1 MRLGVPR
8 TVRLPVRKEGAKK
21 QEEMRMKAKR
31 WALLLLLLMLFCTAC
46 GKDDEK
52 KNSGENGGE
61 TTPEATEAPQTMEE
75 IMLEKSLG
83 SRGNN
88 YRLKKFLEKVRAGE
102 QVTVAFLGG
111 SITEGYNAGTE
122 TTFSTLVTDY
132 LNTKYGNGSNVTCLN
147 AGLSG
152 TPSILG
158 LIRSDRDVF
167 YANPDLVFIEFAV
180 NDGSSQMDSNGF
192 ESLLRKALTQPQ
204 EPAVIVLNSVTDEG
218 YTCQDN
224 MNMIAFQY
232 GVPSVN
238 VKTAIWSYIE
248 AGTGDFK
255 WSDWADD
262 SAHPNAS
269 GHLLYSKFIIHL
281 IELLDSAEIEEP
293 KELPAKFVMG
303 SDHTGMK
310 MVDRS
315 MNTELIT
322 ITESE
327 NYSENGD
334 LDSFDKGWTKTGGEN
349 GTFAFTFTG
358 KALYVV
364 FKDTTDSRYG
374 TAEIYVDGEKVY
386 ELEGNSEDGW
396 DNPATAM
403 VYTGKESAEHTV
415 IIRMKDGDEEKRFS
429 VLALGL
435 VP

>member
-1 MRLGVPR
+1 
-8 TVRLPVRKEGAKK
+8 
-21 QEEMRMKAKR
+21 MKTKR

-46 GKDDEK
+46 GKDGEK
-52 KNSGENGGE
+52 KSSEEKGGGE
-61 TTPEATEAPQTMEE
+61 TTPVATEAPQTTED
-75 IMLEKSLG
+75 IMVEKSLG

-122 TTFSTLVTDY
+122 TIFSTLVTDY
-132 LNTKYGNGSNVTCLN
+132 LNTNYGTGSNVTCLN

-167 YANPDLVFIEFAV
+167 YAEPDLIFIEFAV
-180 NDGSSQMDSNGF
+180 NDGASQMDDNGF
-192 ESLLRKALTQPQ
+192 ESLLRKALMQPQ

-224 MNMIAFQY
+224 MNTIAFQY

-238 VKTAIWSYIE
+238 VKTAIWPYIE

-281 IELLDSAEIEEP
+281 IELLDAAEIEEP

-315 MNTELIT
+315 MNSDLIS
-322 ITESE
+322 ITDSE

-334 LDSFDKGWTKTGGEN
+334 LDSFDKGWTKLEGEN
-349 GTFAFTFTG
+349 GSFAFTFTG
-358 KALYVV
+358 KALYMV

-374 TAEIYVDGEKVY
+374 TAEIYVDGERVY

-396 DNPATAM
+396 NNPATAM
-403 VYTGKESAEHTV
+403 VYTSKESAEHTV
-415 IIRMKDGDEEKRFS
+415 LVRMKDGDEEKRFS
-429 VLALGL
+429 ILALGL